1 MVPNPLL
8 GQSRPFVQG
17 GAEECPVY
25 CRGSAQWVNRAR
37 CSQVGRSNVLSWFWH
52 MLSMGP
58 MGERVKGL
66 PAGRWEA
73 DILCR
78 SSAITQGLVQLD
90 LQQKTDHLMGPGQ
103 KPSPETAGV
112 GWSKGRE
119 GALFKRKIKYGHRVT
134 GRGHCRNGQVP
145 QVGFPR
151 KQILRNSACRRFI

>member
-1 MVPNPLL
+1 MRSHWATYISCCRMGFVVMSVKWWWKEVGLVPNPLL

-17 GAEECPVY
+17 GAGECPVY

-37 CSQVGRSNVLSWFWH
+37 CSRVGRSNVLSWFWH

-112 GWSKGRE
+112 GME
-119 GALFKRKIKYGHRVT
+119 
-134 GRGHCRNGQVP
+134 
-145 QVGFPR
+145 
-151 KQILRNSACRRFI
+151 